1 MLEERG
7 GFLTQGTYKLN
18 VDNVSISYM
27 AQDGNDMLAVSDF
40 SMQIPEG
47 EFICI
52 VGPSGC
58 GKSTMINAIAG
69 LLPVTNGNIY
79 LDGVP
84 IKGPDRDRGVVF
96 QQASLFPWRTALKNV
111 TYGLELSGIPKQK
124 RKETGMELLQLVGL
138 DDFADSYPGQLSGG
152 MQQRINLARA
162 LAIDPSLLLMDE
174 PFGALDSQTR
184 EGMQAELLRIWKTL
198 NKTIVLVTHDIGEA
212 IYLGDRVFVMSAR
225 PGHIMKE
232 IDITLPRPRA
242 IDIKRSSDFQAIERE
257 IWQDIGDV
265 GRKDPALIKGDQS

>member
-1 MLEERG
+1 
-7 GFLTQGTYKLN
+7 LTQQNNKLD
-18 VDNVSISYM
+18 VESVSISYTT
-27 AQDGNDMLAVSDF
+27 QDGNDMLAVSDF
-40 SMQIPEG
+40 SMQIRQG
-47 EFICI
+47 ELVCI

-58 GKSTMINAIAG
+58 GKSTMINALAG
-69 LLPVTNGNIY
+69 LLPVQNGNMF
-79 LDGVP
+79 LDGSP

-111 TYGLELSGIPKQK
+111 TYGLELSGLPK
-124 RKETGMELLQLVGL
+124 RKRTETGKELLKLVGL
-138 DDFADSYPGQLSGG
+138 EEFADSYPGQLSGG

-184 EGMQAELLRIWKTL
+184 EGMQGELLRIWQTL
-198 NKTIVLVTHDIGEA
+198 KKTIVLVTHDIGEA
-212 IYLGDRVFVMSAR
+212 IYLGDRVLIMSAR

-242 IDIKRSSDFQAIERE
+242 IEVKRSAAFQEIERE
-257 IWQDIGDV
+257 IWQDIGDM
-265 GRKDPALIKGDQS
+265 GRRDPALIKGDES